1 MKIVAIIQA
10 RMGSTRFP
18 GKVLETIC
26 GKAMITHVIERTKE
40 AKRISQ
46 IIVATTSS
54 EKDDRLVR
62 EVEQIEVISV
72 FRGNEEDVLERY
84 YRAAQ
89 QNGAEVIVRITSDC
103 PLIDPAIMD
112 RMIEVYVK
120 RITERTPV
128 DYLSN
133 TLVRTFPRGLDAE
146 VFSLNAL
153 ERAFHEAKKYY
164 QREHVTPYIWRH
176 PRKFTLECFKNNEDL
191 SFHRWT
197 VDEKE
202 DLQLIREIYREL
214 YGEGRCIHF
223 KEVIDLFTRR
233 PHLCEINAHITQKEL
248 VH

>member
-18 GKVLETIC
+18 GKVLKPIC
-26 GKAMITHVIERTKE
+26 GKTMIFHVISRIKE
-40 AKRISQ
+40 AKRIHE
-46 IIVATTSS
+46 IVVATTSS
-54 EKDDRLVR
+54 KKDDRLVR
-62 EVEQIEVISV
+62 KLENIDGVTV
-72 FRGNEEDVLERY
+72 FRGSEDDVLDRY

-89 QNGAEVIVRITSDC
+89 QISAEVIIRITSDC

-133 TLVRTFPRGLDAE
+133 TLVRTFPRGLDVE

-164 QREHVTPYIWRH
+164 QREHVTPYIWQH
-176 PRKFTLECFKNNEDL
+176 PRKFTLECFKSNKDL

-214 YGEGRCIHF
+214 YGEGRCFHF

-233 PHLCEINAHITQKEL
+233 PHLYEINAHITQKEL